1 MSTYKPRLTR
11 REQARYLEVAQ
22 DLAAAG
28 ARIDIPPECIEEA
41 CCLRLAIAPSPE
53 SMIYQLSPSKV
64 LYVFRLRL
72 FAERTVAVEDFEVAT
87 TWDPD
92 IFPCYPDGH
101 QLYRFGPALDF
112 DIKEVLNH
120 RIDEVLRF
128 RRGDVREGWLL
139 AMGNRPVPEG
149 YGPGMPA
156 PVQVRLSVPCCRTLT
171 RVDLFVERSAK
182 AKQSTTRV
190 RTSLFEPQ
198 SEARTERSAVD
209 VTLPVPVSVQPV
221 SQSGA
226 EMKQRK

>member
-1 MSTYKPRLTR
+1 MPTYKPKLTH

-28 ARIDIPPECIEEA
+28 ERIDIPPEWIEEA
-41 CCLRLAIAPSPE
+41 CCLRLTIAPSPG
-53 SMIYQLSPSKV
+53 SMIYQLSPSTV

-72 FAERTVAVEDFEVAT
+72 FAERTVAVQDFEVAA

-92 IFPCYPDGH
+92 IFPCYSNDR
-101 QLYRFGPALDF
+101 QLYRFAPGLDF
-112 DIKEVLNH
+112 DSTEVLNH

-156 PVQVRLSVPCCRTLT
+156 PVQVRLSAPCCRMLD

-182 AKQSTTRV
+182 AKQSNTGV
-190 RTSLFEPQ
+190 RTGLFEPR
-198 SEARTERSAVD
+198 SEPRTERSAVD
-209 VTLPVPVSVQPV
+209 VTLPVPLSVNPF
-221 SQSGA
+221 
-226 EMKQRK
+226 RKVEQK